1 MAEKENLNPFL
12 LNRLLIPS
20 DFRLQLHRMLL
31 IKNNPEIRHPK
42 EGLEMKVYTSPF
54 IKMTAIRWW

>member
-20 DFRLQLHRMLL
+20 DFRLQLHRMSL

-42 EGLEMKVYTSPF
+42 ERLEMKVYTSPF